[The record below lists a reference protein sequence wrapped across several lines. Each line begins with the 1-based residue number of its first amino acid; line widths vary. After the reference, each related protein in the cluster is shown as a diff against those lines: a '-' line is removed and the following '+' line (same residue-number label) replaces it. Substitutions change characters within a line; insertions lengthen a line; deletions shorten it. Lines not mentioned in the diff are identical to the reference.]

1 MFNKAVATLGILAD
15 FVSLISDLSL
25 AWKGQVNATNAQQ
38 LGMTVADVES
48 ARTAFGI
55 AFGSI
60 RIIREFGAQLLAYL
74 GSGKINNAGLLQLST
89 SWSIFRSLFTS
100 SNPILSFIYSHHPLH
115 MRIKYL
121 NQLILGD

>member
-89 SWSIFRSLFTS
+89 SWSILEV
-100 SNPILSFIYSHHPLH
+100 
-115 MRIKYL
+115 YL
-121 NQLILGD
+121 YLLILYSPLSTHTTHCTCVSNT